1 MNIKQKRID
10 ANMTQAEAVKHLVE
24 QGIDCDVSLLSK
36 IENGVTEK
44 AEIIEI
50 ALNDIYASKATK
62 EIEKC
67 AEINF
72 GDLQVDILLS
82 LIPSGR
88 SNAISRNKLVELM
101 GIPDRQVRKI
111 IKDAR
116 RRTPIINL
124 QNGKGYFIP
133 TEEEKP
139 LVDKWL
145 KQETA
150 RAKTTFWAMRGAR
163 EFLNS

>member
-1 MNIKQKRID
+1 MNIKQRRLE
-10 ANMTQAEAVKHLVE
+10 AGLTQAETVKALINM
-24 QGIDCDVSLLSK
+24 GIECDVSLLSR

-44 AEIIEI
+44 AEIIES
-50 ALNDIYASKATK
+50 ALNDIYASKTTRAKETAT
-62 EIEKC
+62 ET
-67 AEINF
+67 NS
-72 GDLQVDILLS
+72 GDLQVDKLLS

-88 SNAISRNKLVELM
+88 SNAISRKKLVELM
-101 GIPDRQVRKI
+101 GIPDRSVRLL
-111 IKDAR
+111 IKAAR

>member
-1 MNIKQKRID
+1 MNIKKHRID
-10 ANMTQAEAVKHLVE
+10 AGMTQAETVKALIDM
-24 QGIDCDVSLLSK
+24 GIECDVSLLSRL
-36 IENGVTEK
+36 ENGVTEK
-44 AEIIEI
+44 AEIIEQ
-50 ALNDIYASKATK
+50 ALDALYASKTTINA
-62 EIEKC
+62 EKC
-67 AEINF
+67 AEINS

-88 SNAISRNKLVELM
+88 SNAISRKSLVDLM
-101 GIPDRQVRKI
+101 GISDRQVRKL

-116 RRTPIINL
+116 RFTPIINL

-145 KQETA
+145 KQETS

-163 EFLNS
+163 EFLNT

>member
-1 MNIKQKRID
+1 MNIKQRRID
-10 ANMTQAEAVKHLVE
+10 AGMTQAETVKALIDM
-24 QGIDCDVSLLSK
+24 GIECDASLLSR

-50 ALNDIYASKATK
+50 ALNDIYASKTTK

-67 AEINF
+67 AEIDS
-72 GDLQVDILLS
+72 GDLQVDKLLS

-88 SNAISRNKLVELM
+88 SNAISRRSLVELM
-101 GIPDRQVRKI
+101 GISDRQVRKL

-116 RRTPIINL
+116 RYTPILNL

-133 TEEEKP
+133 TEKEKP

>member
-50 ALNDIYASKATK
+50 ALEALYASKATK

-67 AEINF
+67 AEINS

-88 SNAISRNKLVELM
+88 SNAISRKKLVELM
-101 GIPDRQVRKI
+101 GIPDRSVRLL
-111 IKDAR
+111 IKAAR